1 MIKDKKNNKEQP
13 KVSVVIPTYNRSN
26 TIGMAIKSVLN
37 QTHQNFEIVIIDD
50 SPNDKTERVVNSF
63 DDNRIKYM
71 RNKERTNRAAAIN
84 QGIRESRPDS
94 KFIAFLDDDDKYL
107 PLFLEK
113 TIKKLEEKGEIIG
126 VTCGRELRNEENIK
140 IGKASCPKEPWR
152 TYAGNISVFR
162 KELFEKE
169 NYWFNA
175 DWPYLEEVD
184 FGIRVLKNHKI
195 ECIPEILAV
204 YYCHPL
210 DEKHS
215 LPSSVSPEVI
225 EQFYRE
231 HYLLYSQWGRG
242 ALSYLCFY
250 TGRFLLRFPEI
261 KKGRKYLLK
270 AFLTYPHPKYF
281 LAYLVSLVAPGL
293 YQKSLKILIYNIL
306 HPSSWKQER
315 KN

>member
-1 MIKDKKNNKEQP
+1 MLKNNKEQS
-13 KVSVVIPTYNRSN
+13 KVSVIIPTYNRSN
-26 TIGMAIKSVLN
+26 TISRAIQSILN
-37 QTHQNFEIVIIDD
+37 QTYQNFEIVIIDD
-50 SPNDKTERVVNSF
+50 SPNEETERVVNSF
-63 DDNRIKYM
+63 NDNRIKYT
-71 RNKERTNRAAAIN
+71 RNKQKTNRAAAIN
-84 QGIRESRPDS
+84 QGIRASGTGS
-94 KFIAFLDDDDKYL
+94 KYVAFLDDDDEYL

-113 TIKKLEEKGEIIG
+113 TIERLERKNELIG
-126 VTCGRELRNEENIK
+126 ATCGKELRTLEDGKIKEEH
-140 IGKASCPKEPWR
+140 CPKELWR
-152 TYAGNISVFR
+152 TCIGNISVLR

-169 NYWFNA
+169 NCWFNA

-184 FGIRVLKNHKI
+184 FGIRVLKNHKV
-195 ECIPEILAV
+195 ECLPEILAI

-225 EQFYRE
+225 EQFYKN

-270 AFLTYPHPKYF
+270 AFLIYPLPKYF
-281 LAYLVSLVAPGL
+281 LAYLLSLIAPGL
-293 YQKSLKILIYNIL
+293 YQKSLKILIYKIFSRFFRDRSL
-306 HPSSWKQER
+306 
-315 KN
+315 